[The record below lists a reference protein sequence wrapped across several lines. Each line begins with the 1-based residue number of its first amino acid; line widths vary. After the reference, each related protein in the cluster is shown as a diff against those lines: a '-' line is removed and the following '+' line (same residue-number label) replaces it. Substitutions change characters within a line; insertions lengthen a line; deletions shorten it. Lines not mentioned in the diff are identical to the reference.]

1 MTPAEFRPTFRSSA
15 VEALVV
21 AALILAAVTAG
32 LYFLKD
38 VPLTLG
44 LGFGALTAALA
55 FAYYTTRFLRRAPRL
70 VRVDQDGLT
79 VVARDG
85 EEQRLRWAEVT
96 RAFHESKVGLQW
108 RFVRSGGETTLR
120 DDGLSVGRWDELT
133 QAITARLKVAGVTV
147 QTDDFAKAFVEDDDE
162 EVDKEAD
169 GSGEGARATG

>member
-1 MTPAEFRPTFRSSA
+1 MTPTEFRPTFRSSA

-21 AALILAAVTAG
+21 AALILVAVTGG
-32 LYFLKD
+32 LYFLKE
-38 VPLTLG
+38 VPLTFG
-44 LGFGALTAALA
+44 LGFGTLTAALA

-70 VRVDQDGLT
+70 VRVDEDGLT

-133 QAITARLKVAGVTV
+133 RAITARLEAQGVTV
-147 QTDDFAKAFVEDDDE
+147 QTDGFSQAFVEDDDE
-162 EVDKEAD
+162 EAESAD
-169 GSGEGARATG
+169 EGARAAG